1 MNKVLS
7 MLLVAVGIVT
17 GGSSVS
23 AAVNDEFGEVITKK
37 EGQIQTTIVTGEEN
51 IREYQESLGEVHDP
65 NLVAIY
71 REVDLSKASI
81 SEEVSPYLLFREYYV
96 KNKVTSTYTDF
107 NNVLKIYNRP
117 AGTVSISETVSI
129 SNSFTA
135 EGGISAQLLESKLG
149 FSVTGSKSFQVDWSQ
164 KYSYP
169 VTIKVYPVYQKVTGE
184 IWDKDVWNDDFVGK
198 FTVKRAMGDDIRVYK
213 R

>member
-7 MLLVAVGIVT
+7 MLLVVIGVMS

-23 AAVNDEFGEVITKK
+23 ATVNNEFSGVVTKT

-51 IREYQESLGEVHDP
+51 IRDYQESLGEVYDP

-71 REVDLSKASI
+71 REVDLSKVSV

-96 KNKVTSTYTDF
+96 KNKATSTYTDF

-117 AGTVSISETVSI
+117 AGTVSISESVSI
-129 SNSFTA
+129 SSSFTA
-135 EGGISAQLLESKLG
+135 EGGISAELLESKLG

-164 KYSYP
+164 TYSYP

-184 IWDKDVWNDDFVGK
+184 IWDQDVWNDDFVGK